1 MVPRFF
7 PRVEA
12 KRLVD
17 AVAVVAKK
25 DSRLVWL
32 RHTSAFDW
40 YVNIGDQKQPHGVIS
55 IDRTELPFWQRR
67 RLLRIARAATLKTK
81 TGLIQ

>member
-17 AVAVVAKK
+17 AVAVLAKRNPEKLRVHYHGVLEWSVA
-25 DSRLVWL
+25 
-32 RHTSAFDW
+32 
-40 YVNIGDQKQPHGVIS
+40 IGDPNKKADVVVM
-55 IDRTELPFWQRR
+55 RKELPFWQRR